1 MDWLLLLQSTGGWV
15 FHLRI
20 WSDTAWSQATW
31 GNKSSDFCFK
41 PTPFLLLVFP
51 VLFQV
56 LTSSLAIIHVWFSVP
71 DHCAEMTSYLLLHS
85 QIPWHSALSSTSKV
99 LISFPAELRTG
110 WISDRVLLTPSLTG
124 SRKCKEIPLCCLGFP
139 GCFHWPQW
147 GVQMKHQLSWWKL
160 SLSQGFR
167 NSWGRQSGAAE
178 GMGLCRPSWEDGDTC
193 QLLEIQI
200 PTVKLTYVECSTSLF
215 LFMLGFYTYL

>member
-41 PTPFLLLVFP
+41 LTPFLLLVFP

-56 LTSSLAIIHVWFSVP
+56 LTSSLAIIHVWLSVP
-71 DHCAEMTSYLLLHS
+71 GHCAEMTSYLLLHS

-147 GVQMKHQLSWWKL
+147 GVKMEHQLSWWKL
-160 SLSQGFR
+160 SLSFHRDSEILEGDSQELQK
-167 NSWGRQSGAAE
+167 GRVCADHPGK
-178 GMGLCRPSWEDGDTC
+178 T
-193 QLLEIQI
+193 EI
-200 PTVKLTYVECSTSLF
+200 PASYWRSKSLQ
-215 LFMLGFYTYL
+215 